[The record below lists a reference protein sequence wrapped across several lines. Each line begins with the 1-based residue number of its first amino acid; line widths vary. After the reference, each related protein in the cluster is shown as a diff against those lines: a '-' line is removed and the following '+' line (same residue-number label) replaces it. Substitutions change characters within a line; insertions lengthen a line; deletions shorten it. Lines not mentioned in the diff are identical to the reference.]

1 VSVTKA
7 QLKTIALSFPGVV
20 EAPSYG
26 KPAYLVIKK
35 FFTRW
40 RDEENS
46 IVLIVDSIDER
57 DMLLEADPKTF
68 FITDHYKNYPSVL
81 AYASK
86 IDAKTLRG
94 MLERRWKKLAPKKL
108 LQSSPVLTGEGPS
121 EARRRGKCPSGA
133 SRHLPRKNGGG

>member
-1 VSVTKA
+1 MSVTKA
-7 QLKTIALSFPGVV
+7 QLKKIALSFPGVV

-40 RDEENS
+40 REEENS

-68 FITDHYKNYPSVL
+68 FITDHYKNYPNIL
-81 AYASK
+81 AYAAK

-94 MLERRWKKLAPKKL
+94 MLERRWQKLAPKKL
-108 LQSSPVLTGEGPS
+108 TASAVAP
-121 EARRRGKCPSGA
+121 AR
-133 SRHLPRKNGGG
+133 SRTDEP

>member
-1 VSVTKA
+1 MSVTKA
-7 QLKTIALSFPGVV
+7 QLKTIVLSFPGVV

-26 KPAYLVIKK
+26 KPAYLVVKK

-40 RDEENS
+40 RDEENA

-94 MLERRWKKLAPKKL
+94 MLERRWLKLAPKKL
-108 LQSSPVLTGEGPS
+108 QTSAVTPIKRS
-121 EARRRGKCPSGA
+121 RR
-133 SRHLPRKNGGG
+133 

>member
-1 VSVTKA
+1 MSVSKA
-7 QLKTIALSFPGVV
+7 QYQKIALSFPG
-20 EAPSYG
+20 AIAASSYG
-26 KPAYLVIKK
+26 KPSVLIGKK

-68 FITDHYKNYPSVL
+68 FITEHYRNYPSVL
-81 AYASK
+81 ANASK

-94 MLERRWKKLAPKKL
+94 MLERRWQKLAPKRLRDVTTNKK
-108 LQSSPVLTGEGPS
+108 SVITRS
-121 EARRRGKCPSGA
+121 RA
-133 SRHLPRKNGGG
+133 SRARAG

>member
-1 VSVTKA
+1 MSVTKA
-7 QLKTIALSFPGVV
+7 QLKKIALAFPGVV
-20 EAPSYG
+20 EGTSYG
-26 KPAYLVIKK
+26 NPSYLVIKK

-81 AYASK
+81 AHAAK
-86 IDAKTLRG
+86 IDAKTLHG
-94 MLERRWKKLAPKKL
+94 MLERRWRKLAPKKL
-108 LQSSPVLTGEGPS
+108 QASATPTKES
-121 EARRRGKCPSGA
+121 RR
-133 SRHLPRKNGGG
+133 